1 MSKLFAL
8 YRCHTVTLL
17 CCLFVVGAIISCD
30 HLLFGVLFIVSIGS
44 LFPLHMQGDQNARV
58 SRGNPHASSTEVE
71 ETYQKEGVDGGDGR
85 RFELEL

>member
-1 MSKLFAL
+1 M
-8 YRCHTVTLL
+8 
-17 CCLFVVGAIISCD
+17 
-30 HLLFGVLFIVSIGS
+30 LFIVSIGS

-58 SRGNPHASSTEVE
+58 SHGNPHASSTEVE

>member
-1 MSKLFAL
+1 MPFIVAI
-8 YRCHTVTLL
+8 RLL
-17 CCLFVVGAIISCD
+17 SFVVCSLLGPLFPD

-58 SRGNPHASSTEVE
+58 SHGNPHASSTEVE